1 MRRLISSFLVIM
13 VCTAIFLFPL
23 SAVEPT
29 NNVLLDVQVFEYL
42 TLYGREEP
50 FLMPFDLSTGSTMMY
65 GVRGIDRDSGSNEVF
80 VNMDKSYNS
89 VHFALGGTSTMWIA
103 VRTAALSSYSFT
115 GLESYRY
122 SSGDLTHTYSNISY
136 PRYNCYWESG
146 EIVNFGNGTS
156 NFDVTFLCFK
166 DVPSSQSFSYY
177 DYSTGS
183 DSSSFIYRVVGF
195 YFNHSGGLIVSD
207 LVNSYISGSTSFS
220 DAVTSIRETTDS
232 NVSASSSV
240 DEKLFHLLNAEYAL
254 DQLLVA
260 SDDKALQK
268 LHDSFIPL
276 LDKQISNFKGGAQ
289 SLSVTL
295 TKFSN
300 SYSNA
305 LNSAET
311 ADQGN
316 LISAAYSFKLEQ
328 LRLTAE
334 NLAGERL
341 DSAISDAEMSEVSD
355 YYAAEDDL
363 LAKFDIQKFKDALT
377 FDLWFQQLDLVE
389 SNLYKSVFDRIINES
404 NIRFYVSIPLA
415 LLIVSILLGTAL
427 RTNRRV

>member
-1 MRRLISSFLVIM
+1 MRRLISLFLVIM
-13 VCTAIFLFPL
+13 VCMAIFLFPL
-23 SAVEPT
+23 SAAEPS
-29 NNVLLDVQVFEYL
+29 NNVLLNVEVFEYL

-50 FLMPFDLSTGSTMMY
+50 FLMPFDLSTGSTFMY
-65 GVRGIDRDSGSNEVF
+65 GVRGIDRDSGSNEVV
-80 VNMDKSYNS
+80 VNMDKSYS
-89 VHFALGGTSTMWIA
+89 SLHFALGGTSTMWIA
-103 VRTAALSSYSFT
+103 VRTAALSSYNFSL
-115 GLESYRY
+115 LESYRY
-122 SSGDLTHTYSNISY
+122 PSGDLTHSYSNISY

-146 EIVNFGNGTS
+146 EIVDFGNGST

-177 DYSTGS
+177 DYSTGA

-195 YFNHSGGLIVSD
+195 YFNHSGSVPVSD
-207 LVNSYISGSTSFS
+207 FVDSYISGNISFS

-232 NVSASSSV
+232 NVSGSSSV
-240 DEKLFHLLNAEYAL
+240 DEKLFHLLNAEYSL
-254 DQLLVA
+254 EQLMVA

-268 LHDSFIPL
+268 LHDSFIPTL
-276 LDKQISNFKGGAQ
+276 NTQIAHFKGGTQ
-289 SLSVTL
+289 SLSTTL
-295 TKFSN
+295 MKFSN

-316 LISAAYSFKLEQ
+316 LITAAYSFKLEQ

-334 NLAGERL
+334 TLAGERL
-341 DSAISDAEMSEVSD
+341 DSAISDSEMSEVSD

-363 LAKFDIQKFKDALT
+363 LAKFDLQKFKDALT

-415 LLIVSILLGTAL
+415 LLIVSVLLGTAL

>member
-1 MRRLISSFLVIM
+1 MRRMISLSLVII
-13 VCTAIFLFPL
+13 VCMAVFLFPL
-23 SAVEPT
+23 SAVEPA

-80 VNMDKSYNS
+80 VNMDKSYSS

-122 SSGDLTHTYSNISY
+122 PSGDLTHTYSNISY

-177 DYSTGS
+177 DHSTGA

-207 LVNSYISGSTSFS
+207 LVNSYISGSISFS

-240 DEKLFHLLNAEYAL
+240 DEKLFHLFNAEYAL

-260 SDDKALQK
+260 SDDKALQQ
-268 LHDSFIPL
+268 LHDKFIPAVNT
-276 LDKQISNFKGGAQ
+276 QISNFQ
-289 SLSVTL
+289 SGSQTLSSTL
-295 TKFSN
+295 TKLSKL
-300 SYSNA
+300 YSNA
-305 LNSAET
+305 LNSAST
-311 ADQGN
+311 AEQGTM
-316 LISAAYSFKLEQ
+316 ITAAYTFKLDQ
-328 LRLTAE
+328 LRLAAE
-334 NLAGERL
+334 DLAGNHL
-341 DSAISDAEMSEVSD
+341 DSAISDAELSEVSD

-363 LAKFDIQKFKDALT
+363 LAKFDLQKFKDALT

-415 LLIVSILLGTAL
+415 LLIISVSQT
-427 RTNRRV
+427 

>member
-1 MRRLISSFLVIM
+1 MRRLISLFLVIL
-13 VCTAIFLFPL
+13 VCMAIFLFPL

-50 FLMPFDLSTGSTMMY
+50 FLMPFDLPTGSTFMY
-65 GVRGIDRDSGSNEVF
+65 GVRGIDRDSNSNEVF
-80 VNMDKSYNS
+80 VNMDKSYSS

-103 VRTAALSSYSFT
+103 VRTAALSSYTFT

-122 SSGDLTHTYSNISY
+122 SSGDLTHTYSNNSY

-177 DYSTGS
+177 DYSTGA

-207 LVNSYISGSTSFS
+207 LVDSYISGSISFS
-220 DAVTSIRETTDS
+220 DAVTSIRDTTDA
-232 NVSASSSV
+232 NVSASSSA

-260 SDDKALQK
+260 SDDKALQN
-268 LHDSFIPL
+268 LHDKFLPAVNT
-276 LDKQISNFKGGAQ
+276 QISAFQ
-289 SLSVTL
+289 SGSQNLSSTL
-295 TKFSN
+295 TKMSKLYSN
-300 SYSNA
+300 SLS
-305 LNSAET
+305 SAST
-311 ADQGN
+311 AEQGTM
-316 LISAAYSFKLEQ
+316 ITAAYTLKLDQ
-328 LRLTAE
+328 LRLAAE
-334 NLAGERL
+334 ELAGYHL
-341 DSAISDAEMSEVSD
+341 DSAISDAEMTEVSD

-389 SNLYKSVFDRIINES
+389 SNLYKSVFDRIINDS

>member
-1 MRRLISSFLVIM
+1 MRRLISLFLLIM
-13 VCTAIFLFPL
+13 VCMAIFLFPL

-29 NNVLLDVQVFEYL
+29 NNVLLDVDVFEYL

-50 FLMPFDLSTGSTMMY
+50 FLMPFDLSSGSTIMY
-65 GVRGIDRDSGSNEVF
+65 GVCGIDRDSGSNEVF
-80 VNMDKSYNS
+80 VNMDKSYSS

-103 VRTAALSSYSFT
+103 VRTAALSSYTFT

-136 PRYNCYWESG
+136 PRYKCYWESG

-177 DYSTGS
+177 DYSTGA

-207 LVNSYISGSTSFS
+207 LVDSYISGSISFS
-220 DAVTSIRETTDS
+220 DAVTSIRDTTDA
-232 NVSASSSV
+232 NVSASSTV

-260 SDDKALQK
+260 SDDRVLQK
-268 LHDSFIPL
+268 LHDTFLPAVNT
-276 LDKQISNFKGGAQ
+276 QISAFQ
-289 SLSVTL
+289 SGSQTLSSTL
-295 TKFSN
+295 TKMSKL
-300 SYSNA
+300 YSNA
-305 LNSAET
+305 LSSAST
-311 ADQGN
+311 AEQGTM
-316 LISAAYSFKLEQ
+316 ITAAYTLKLDQ
-328 LRLTAE
+328 LRLAAE
-334 NLAGERL
+334 DLAGNHL

-389 SNLYKSVFDRIINES
+389 SNLYKSVFDRIINDS